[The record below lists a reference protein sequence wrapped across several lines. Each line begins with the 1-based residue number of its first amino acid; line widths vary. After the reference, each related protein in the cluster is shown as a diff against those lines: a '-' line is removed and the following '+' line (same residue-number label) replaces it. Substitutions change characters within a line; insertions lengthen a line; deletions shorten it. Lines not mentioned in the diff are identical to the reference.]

1 MGERFRVYQPERAMW
16 PSPANSY
23 LLKDDRGAVLIDAG
37 CGYRDCYAKIV
48 EFLKSE
54 GLEPSD
60 VHTLVLSHAH
70 PDHMGA
76 VPFLL
81 EESSPRIVMH
91 ELEVPLAREPS
102 LLNDSFDMD
111 FIPRFYRERLPED
124 APTEFDLLEYFDA
137 LCPMGAAEATDSVVG
152 GDALELAGTRFE
164 VVHTPG
170 HAPGHISLYNREDGT
185 LLTGDLV
192 GAVVAW
198 YCPSGGGVRGYLD
211 SLDRL
216 EALDVSRIL
225 PSHGPTIAEPAAAIR
240 HTREFLQG
248 RSAALVEALAEGER
262 SLLELTDLLFP
273 AEGMKM
279 FPGLQVT
286 CSHLD
291 LLEEDGVV
299 HREERAGMLYFAL
312 EHGC

>member
-1 MGERFRVYQPERAMW
+1 MTERFRTYQPERAMW
-16 PSPANSY
+16 PAPANSY
-23 LLKDDRGAVLIDAG
+23 LLRDDRGAVLIDAG
-37 CGYRDCYAKIV
+37 CGYRECYEKIV
-48 EFLKSE
+48 EFLAHE

-81 EESSPRIVMH
+81 EEASPRIIMH

-102 LLNDSFDMD
+102 LLNKSFDMD
-111 FIPRFYRERLPED
+111 FIPRFYSGRIPED
-124 APTEFDLLEYFDA
+124 APSEFDLLDYFAA
-137 LCPMGAAEATDSVVG
+137 LCPMGVAEATETVVG
-152 GDALELAGTRFE
+152 GDTLELAGIHFQ

-170 HAPGHISLYNREDGT
+170 HAPGHISLYNPADGT

-198 YCPSGGGVRGYLD
+198 YCPSGGGVHGYLE

-216 EALDVSRIL
+216 EELDVSLIL
-225 PSHGPTIAEPAAAIR
+225 PSHGPPIDDPAAAIR
-240 HTREFLQG
+240 ETREFL
-248 RSAALVEALAEGER
+248 SARNGALTEELRNGER

-273 AEGMKM
+273 SEGMKM

-286 CSHLD
+286 FSHLE
-291 LLEEDGVV
+291 LLEERGLVVCNIRDGMPYYV
-299 HREERAGMLYFAL
+299 L
-312 EHGC
+312 EVTC